1 MRFVDLVSD
10 HLVLLLI
17 WRRPQPPSTTGTCLR
32 KQLFQEGGGQRF
44 FRQNQAASARIMAGV
59 PASSLVFDQ
68 ARSQAA
74 NRSRSSES
82 LSAEG
87 TGGRALVNAI
97 MSRVAPGAAR
107 AVTPSA

>member
-10 HLVLLLI
+10 HLVLLLM
-17 WRRPQPPSTTGTCLR
+17 WRRPKPLSTTGTCLR

-44 FRQNQAASARIMAGV
+44 LRQNQASSARIMAGV
-59 PASSLVFDQ
+59 PASSLAFYH

-74 NRSRSSES
+74 NRSRSSDP
-82 LSAEG
+82 LTPDG

-97 MSRVAPGAAR
+97 MSRVAP
-107 AVTPSA
+107 